1 MSNQDTQTAII
12 PRASA
17 LAIMADRCSVD
28 PAKLHLTLKNTVFK
42 GATDDE
48 LLALVVT
55 ANIYQLN
62 PFLKEIY
69 AFPKKGGG
77 IVPLVG
83 FDGWVKIAN
92 RQADFDGMHAE
103 VFGED
108 KNPTHATCT
117 IYLKG
122 RSHPVNVTE
131 YFSECHRNTDPWNQM
146 PRRMLRN
153 KVIIQAVRVA
163 FGVAGI
169 HDEDDAHDMTM
180 RDVTPQPQ
188 HIAAPAEV
196 AAALVP
202 RRGRPPKQAE
212 QTSAPEDIS
221 GDSAT
226 QTVILVNIEVE
237 QRIQKD
243 GKTPYNLFVVTYD
256 NGFAEMKC
264 STVSKSIV
272 NPLDGLA
279 PGTQLSIAVE
289 PRNIEG
295 EVDKLVSLV
304 VIGGEA

>member
-1 MSNQDTQTAII
+1 MSNQDTQTAIA

-42 GATDDE
+42 GASDDE

-92 RQADFDGMHAE
+92 RQPNLDGMDVE
-103 VFGED
+103 VFGND
-108 KNPTHATCT
+108 KNPTHAVCK
-117 IYLKG
+117 IYLKN
-122 RSHPVNVTE
+122 RSRPVEITE

-153 KVIIQAVRVA
+153 KAVIQAVRIA

-169 HDEDDAHDMTM
+169 HDEDDANDMTM
-180 RDVTPQPQ
+180 RDVTPT
-188 HIAAPAEV
+188 HNVSAPAEV
-196 AAALVP
+196 AAALAP
-202 RRGRPPKQAE
+202 RRGRPPKQE
-212 QTSAPEDIS
+212 SPVEIIEDAP
-221 GDSAT
+221 GDSTT
-226 QTVILVNIEVE
+226 QEVTLVGIGVE
-237 QRIQKD
+237 KRTQRD
-243 GKTPYNLFVVTYD
+243 GKTPYDIFVITYN
-256 NGFAEMKC
+256 NGFADC
-264 STVSKSIV
+264 QASTISRAIV
-272 NPLDGLA
+272 EPVNGLA
-279 PGTQLSIAVE
+279 AGAKISIAVE

-295 EVDKLVSLV
+295 ESDKLVSLV